1 MVGKNWTVLTIGA
14 FSGLHELSLGSS
26 HEDPLLLRSKT
37 PCQLNDFGT
46 FFISVVNKCLVDDY
60 LPITLHILA
69 VPQREQLYSMGLF
82 YNFAIFCTW
91 HLHEFLGAY
100 WLASKILRHAN
111 EWFFHWESRRW
122 SSSFLFLDMMH
133 AWKRRKKILLLCS
146 LSLVSFFPREYFIH
160 GLKDGDLI
168 NTLQTK
174 I

>member
-111 EWFFHWESRRW
+111 ECFFIENPDAGGPALF
-122 SSSFLFLDMMH
+122 SFWTWCMH
-133 AWKRRKKILLLCS
+133 EKKILLLWYLWFLFS
-146 LSLVSFFPREYFIH
+146 QENISFTVKPE
-160 GLKDGDLI
+160 KWWS
-168 NTLQTK
+168 
-174 I
+174 

>member
-14 FSGLHELSLGSS
+14 FSGLHELSLGCS
-26 HEDPLLLRSKT
+26 HEDPLLLPTKT

-46 FFISVVNKCLVDDY
+46 FFISVVNKCLDDY